1 MPLPRHKG
9 TVILPEILK
18 AKPLQIKRQLTCGTR
33 IFMQI
38 VKQAAILI
46 GGKGTRLGDA
56 VRDTPKPLL
65 EVCGRPFVEH
75 VMRNLRRFGF
85 TEFVLLAGY
94 QAGVVQEKYGADT
107 TLAEELGAIIKVV
120 VEPSPLGTG
129 GALKYARA
137 HLRDEFLLLNG
148 DSIFDFNYL
157 DLSNCSYDNEP
168 HDWLCR
174 VALLPV
180 EHATRYGF
188 VDLEAARITAFR
200 EKPTEPQSG
209 LINSGVYWLKA
220 SMLDDIGETPCS
232 LEQQV
237 FPKLAREGRLVGRVY
252 RGYFIDIGI
261 PEDLESARA
270 YLADNLRKPA
280 AFLDRDGTLNYD
292 DGYTHKIQ
300 DFRWIDG
307 AKTAIRR
314 LNDAGYLVFVVTNQ
328 AGIARGYYDAA
339 AVEALHTWM
348 AGDLALIGAH
358 IDDVRYCPHHP
369 EGSLP
374 ELSVVCD
381 CRKPAPGMLRSLV
394 DHWNP
399 LLAQSF
405 MLGDSDK
412 DAEVGIAMGIRG
424 RKIEHGAILQE
435 VESMLRDLEHPAP
448 KGNIGSAAIG

>member
-1 MPLPRHKG
+1 M
-9 TVILPEILK
+9 E
-18 AKPLQIKRQLTCGTR
+18 
-33 IFMQI
+33 I

-46 GGKGTRLGDA
+46 GGQGTRLGDA

-75 VMRNLRRFGF
+75 VMLNLRRFGF

-94 QAGVVQEKYGADT
+94 QSGVVHEKYGAGT
-107 TLAEELGAIIKVV
+107 PFAQELGATIKVV

-137 HLRDEFLLLNG
+137 HLNDEFLLLNG

-168 HDWLCR
+168 DDWLCR

-188 VDLEAARITAFR
+188 VELDGARISAFR
-200 EKPTEPQSG
+200 EKPAEPQSG

-220 SMLDDIGETPCS
+220 AMLDDIGETPCS

-237 FPKLAREGRLVGRVY
+237 FPKLAREGRMIGRVY

-261 PEDLESARA
+261 PEDLQAARA
-270 YLADNLRKPA
+270 HLADHLRKPA
-280 AFLDRDGTLNYD
+280 AFLDRDGTLNHD

-314 LNDAGYLVFVVTNQ
+314 LNDAGYLVFIVTNQ

-339 AVEALHTWM
+339 AVEALHEWM
-348 AGDLALIGAH
+348 AGELADIGAH
-358 IDDVRYCPHHP
+358 IDDIRYCPHHP
-369 EGSLP
+369 DGTIP
-374 ELSVVCD
+374 ALSTACD
-381 CRKPAPGMLRSLV
+381 CRKPATGMLRSLIEQ
-394 DHWNP
+394 WNP
-399 LLAQSF
+399 KLPQSF

-412 DAEVGIAMGIRG
+412 DAEVGIAVGIRG
-424 RKIEHGAILQE
+424 KKIEDASILQE
-435 VESMLRDLEHPAP
+435 VERLLLPD
-448 KGNIGSAAIG
+448 